1 MKRQFAIVAAGVVAA
16 CVLNAALA
24 GAAGAQ
30 SLDAS
35 SIEQQLKPKETQ
47 KTRSLTRSFAKP
59 AETEDQKFLKSLPTR
74 GIRIEQRQKLD
85 EIVKANDLP
94 RIDIEIQFDYDSA
107 SIKAES
113 IGEVDELGKALTSDA
128 LKEYR
133 IVLNGHT
140 DGAGSNEYN
149 QDLSDR
155 RAASVRDYL
164 IDKFGIGADRLIAIG
179 YGEERLKNVDD
190 PLAAENRRVEVINLT
205 SG

>member
-1 MKRQFAIVAAGVVAA
+1 MKRQNALIAAGLLAA
-16 CVLNAALA
+16 CVFSAAA
-24 GAAGAQ
+24 PMAAFAQ
-30 SLDAS
+30 SLDAN

-47 KTRSLTRSFAKP
+47 KTRSLTRSFSKP
-59 AETEDQKFLKSLPTR
+59 AETEDQKFLKALPTR

-85 EIVKANDLP
+85 EIVKTNDLP
-94 RIDIEIQFDYDSA
+94 RIDIEIKFDYDSA

-113 IGEVDELGKALTSDA
+113 VPDVDELGKALTSDA

-140 DGAGSNEYN
+140 DAAGSNDYN

-164 IDKFGIGADRLIAIG
+164 ITKFGISEDRLIAIG